1 MSTLWGESIQ
11 TVLMGNLPS
20 KFTQSDKDQAMQ
32 KIVWIT
38 YMRKKWFGEGLGFMK
53 PSPWA
58 PLDKF
63 PVIEHQLLYKV
74 LRCSSHQQQLSRL
87 QALLRFVAAKAAIF
101 GQECGQHGQYKYP
114 CNLSSGELI
123 IGTHELAHES
133 SNADFLMFMII
144 CYSSRTSQLN

>member
-1 MSTLWGESIQ
+1 MRTLWVNPFELCWWVIFCPNS
-11 TVLMGNLPS
+11 
-20 KFTQSDKDQAMQ
+20 QSDKDQAMQ
-32 KIVWIT
+32 KIVRIT
-38 YMRKKWFGEGLGFMK
+38 YMRKKWLGEGLGFRK

-74 LRCSSHQQQLSRL
+74 LRWCSHQHQLSRS
-87 QALLRFVAAKAAIF
+87 QALLHFVAAKAAIF

-114 CNLSSGELI
+114 CNLSSSELI

-144 CYSSRTSQLN
+144 CCSSWTSQLN

>member
-38 YMRKKWFGEGLGFMK
+38 YMRKKWFGEGLGFRK

-87 QALLRFVAAKAAIF
+87 QALLIHA
-101 GQECGQHGQYKYP
+101 QHQFALRMETFPWSPYQP
-114 CNLSSGELI
+114 FLSSRPQPVWYWI
-123 IGTHELAHES
+123 VHIRR
-133 SNADFLMFMII
+133 
-144 CYSSRTSQLN
+144 CKVC

>member
-1 MSTLWGESIQ
+1 MSTLWGQSIQ
-11 TVLMGNLPS
+11 TVLMGNLRS

-38 YMRKKWFGEGLGFMK
+38 YMRKKWFGEGFGFRK

-74 LRCSSHQQQLSRL
+74 LRCCSHQQQLSRL
-87 QALLRFVAAKAAIF
+87 QALLIHA
-101 GQECGQHGQYKYP
+101 QHQSALRMEASP
-114 CNLSSGELI
+114 MVSLSALPQQPASTCLI
-123 IGTHELAHES
+123 
-133 SNADFLMFMII
+133 
-144 CYSSRTSQLN
+144 LNCSHQKMQSVLKKWMCKGFHYL